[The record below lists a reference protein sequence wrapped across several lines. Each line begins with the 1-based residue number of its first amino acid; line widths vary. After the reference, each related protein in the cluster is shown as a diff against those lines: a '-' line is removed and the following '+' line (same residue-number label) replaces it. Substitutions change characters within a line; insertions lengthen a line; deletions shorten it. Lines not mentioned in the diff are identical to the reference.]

1 MTADNNGL
9 AEDGAH
15 TELDVLCG
23 VIAHLFPERSG
34 PRPGRRISTGE
45 DRGPDAVE
53 LEAATSALA
62 DAAADSFV
70 DTDVALKLLDAI
82 ETLDQ
87 ISVGADTLRARVIA
101 HVERRWSFF
110 AEPLAS
116 CALETNQRSSIFRA
130 FPRLRRDPALF
141 ARLAASIASPKSY
154 VFLLEELLDEIAPR
168 TLAEA
173 RLLVVAL
180 IERGNR
186 DDREY
191 PALTTSLFC
200 ALGRGIGWTP
210 WVSLQAILHA
220 RPGYADLRAAF
231 ERKGDR
237 SKESHAT
244 IDRRLEMA
252 REIEPQTKVRDV
264 AGLVLELIGQ
274 GTGWRDN
281 GLLGRPAE
289 TRAAYVDSLRAAIG
303 DDPRLREAVIEALLW
318 SADGRAA
325 DLAQFAAVA
334 VAQPQDR
341 SALLELERHPV
352 RLVQHAARA
361 VRAAK
366 FGERLEVGA
375 LPAGGSL
382 VQALV
387 TLDGG
392 ATPTDEPARTWLG
405 DRAVE
410 RLIEQTIARVE
421 AKVAQEYTNHG
432 DEGED
437 RLLSS
442 LFRELALRFSDLDQ
456 ALEALARAA
465 ASPHRAAVTMEYR
478 NVDRAEEGAKGIKR
492 VKSFSADLCLI
503 VDPRIDGASL
513 GRRVT
518 LVQAKRLYR
527 NKKARNQPK
536 WSDSFKID
544 RDQRLH
550 LQEQTHSSVY
560 FFHGPPLGGRGVPVI
575 PAQLVADLSE
585 HKGSGTTLSRDV
597 VAVASRSL
605 ADWLTYDALALRV
618 GDLYAELVK
627 RAGGVSGSLPRPLLG
642 VPTVEVQVA
651 LRSRSEAR

>member
-1 MTADNNGL
+1 MTADNDGL
-9 AEDGAH
+9 AEDGAP
-15 TELDVLCG
+15 TELDMLCG
-23 VIAHLFPERSG
+23 VIAHLFPERSR
-34 PRPGRRISTGE
+34 PRPRRRINIGE
-45 DRGPDAVE
+45 DRGPGAVE
-53 LEAATSALA
+53 LETATSALA
-62 DAAADSFV
+62 DAAADPFV

-82 ETLDQ
+82 ETLGRAG
-87 ISVGADTLRARVIA
+87 VGIDALRARVIA

-110 AEPLAS
+110 AEPLAAS
-116 CALETNQRSSIFRA
+116 ALETYQESSIFRA
-130 FPRLRRDPALF
+130 FPGLRRDPALF
-141 ARLAASIASPKSY
+141 ARLAASIASRQSY
-154 VFLLEELLDEIAPR
+154 TFRLKELLDELAPK

-191 PALTTSLFC
+191 LALTTSLFC
-200 ALGRGIGWTP
+200 ALGRGMGWTP

-220 RPGYADLRAAF
+220 RPDYADLHAAF
-231 ERKGDR
+231 ERKGDS
-237 SKESHAT
+237 SKESQVT

-252 REIEPQTKVRDV
+252 REIEAQTKVRDV
-264 AGLVLELIGQ
+264 AGLVLELIGA
-274 GTGWRDN
+274 GWRDD

-289 TRAAYVDSLRAAIG
+289 TRAAFVDSLRAAIG

-334 VAQPQDR
+334 LAQPEDR

-352 RLVQHAARA
+352 RLVQYAARA

-382 VQALV
+382 IQTLV

-421 AKVAQEYTNHG
+421 ARVAQEYTNHG

-456 ALEALARAA
+456 ALEALARASA
-465 ASPHRAAVTMEYR
+465 APHRAAVTIEYR
-478 NVDRAEEGAKGIKR
+478 NVDRAEEGAKGIKK

-527 NKKARNQPK
+527 NKKARKQPT

-575 PAQLVADLSE
+575 PTQLVADLSE

-618 GDLYAELVK
+618 GDPYAELVK

-651 LRSRSEAR
+651 LGPRSEAR

>member
-1 MTADNNGL
+1 M
-9 AEDGAH
+9 
-15 TELDVLCG
+15 
-23 VIAHLFPERSG
+23 
-34 PRPGRRISTGE
+34 
-45 DRGPDAVE
+45 
-53 LEAATSALA
+53 
-62 DAAADSFV
+62 
-70 DTDVALKLLDAI
+70 
-82 ETLDQ
+82 
-87 ISVGADTLRARVIA
+87 
-101 HVERRWSFF
+101 
-110 AEPLAS
+110 
-116 CALETNQRSSIFRA
+116 
-130 FPRLRRDPALF
+130 
-141 ARLAASIASPKSY
+141 
-154 VFLLEELLDEIAPR
+154 
-168 TLAEA
+168 
-173 RLLVVAL
+173 
-180 IERGNR
+180 
-186 DDREY
+186 
-191 PALTTSLFC
+191 
-200 ALGRGIGWTP
+200 
-210 WVSLQAILHA
+210 
-220 RPGYADLRAAF
+220 
-231 ERKGDR
+231 
-237 SKESHAT
+237 T
-244 IDRRLEMA
+244 IDRRIDMA
-252 REIEPQTKVRDV
+252 REIEAQTKVRDV

-274 GTGWRDN
+274 DAGRRHD

-303 DDPRLREAVIEALLW
+303 DDPRLRQAVIEALLW

-325 DLAQFAAVA
+325 DLAQFAVVA
-334 VAQPQDR
+334 LAQSEDR

-352 RLVQHAARA
+352 RLVQYAARA

-382 VQALV
+382 VQTLV
-387 TLDGG
+387 TLGGG

-410 RLIEQTIARVE
+410 RLIEQTIAGVE
-421 AKVAQEYTNHG
+421 ARVAQEYTNHG

-465 ASPHRAAVTMEYR
+465 AAPHRAAVTMEYR
-478 NVDRAEEGAKGIKR
+478 NVDRAEEGAKGIKK

-503 VDPRIDGASL
+503 VSPRIDGASL

-527 NKKARNQPK
+527 NKKARKQPT

-544 RDQRLH
+544 RDQRLN
-550 LQEQTHSSVY
+550 LQEQTQSSVY

-575 PAQLVADLSE
+575 PTQLVADLSE

-618 GDLYAELVK
+618 GDPYAELVK
-627 RAGGVSGSLPRPLLG
+627 RAEGVPGSLPRPLLG
-642 VPTVEVQVA
+642 VPTVEVRVA
-651 LRSRSEAR
+651 LDPRGEAS